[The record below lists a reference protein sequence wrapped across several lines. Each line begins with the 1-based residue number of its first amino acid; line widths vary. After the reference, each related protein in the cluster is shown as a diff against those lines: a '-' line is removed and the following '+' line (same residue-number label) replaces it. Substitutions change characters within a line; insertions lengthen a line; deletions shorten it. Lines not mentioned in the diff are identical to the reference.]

1 MNDNDDNNC
10 VFFQYFNKYFFV
22 LLLLSPLLLLVYDD
36 ILFGGYNQ
44 VVNSMDHYC
53 IMYLDCASLIQRLFA
68 PNAVHGSL
76 GPAQVHD
83 D

>member
-1 MNDNDDNNC
+1 MIMMIIIA
-10 VFFQYFNKYFFV
+10 FFFSILIFFCF